1 MTRSWAEL
9 PRGRVVRLH
18 GTNADTIALSLD
30 PLPDD
35 APAVVTYFADDAR
48 SVAEMVTSVLCELEK
63 AAISLFPA
71 WLPGAEGIN
80 GPGGAGR
87 SAVRALALRT
97 ASVTGHFGPF
107 LADLAERSLHGV
119 DLTEPSLRN
128 ANPAEP
134 SLRNANPTEP
144 VLDRVEP
151 SLGRVGPAGLSFRG
165 AEPSSRGTEPS
176 SRGADLAGSS
186 HYGALPQSARRTRRS
201 TRFTPEVRIVG
212 LARVLA
218 ASFGRSHASIL
229 VHVPTG
235 LSATAEEVL
244 VAGCEWLAHRGE
256 LGVWLTGAPL
266 VAVDRVETMTVSLP
280 PAVVS
285 LARDLPEQAVRR
297 PPAARVARTVTYPAV
312 IGIPHPAS
320 IAEQAL
326 ENALVSRDWAT
337 GRAWNQTYQSNLLTN
352 PVRLDLLWR
361 DERCVVEVDG
371 LEHGAP
377 LKYAADRQRD
387 VRLQL
392 DGYAVLRFT
401 NVQVMTDTAAVI
413 NQIKRFLQ
421 KRRLEALE
429 G

>member
-1 MTRSWAEL
+1 
-9 PRGRVVRLH
+9 
-18 GTNADTIALSLD
+18 
-30 PLPDD
+30 
-35 APAVVTYFADDAR
+35 
-48 SVAEMVTSVLCELEK
+48 
-63 AAISLFPA
+63 
-71 WLPGAEGIN
+71 
-80 GPGGAGR
+80 
-87 SAVRALALRT
+87 
-97 ASVTGHFGPF
+97 
-107 LADLAERSLHGV
+107 
-119 DLTEPSLRN
+119 
-128 ANPAEP
+128 
-134 SLRNANPTEP
+134 
-144 VLDRVEP
+144 
-151 SLGRVGPAGLSFRG
+151 
-165 AEPSSRGTEPS
+165 
-176 SRGADLAGSS
+176 
-186 HYGALPQSARRTRRS
+186 
-201 TRFTPEVRIVG
+201 VRIVG

-266 VAVDRVETMTVSLP
+266 VAVDRVETMTVRLP

-285 LARDLPEQAVRR
+285 LARDLPEPAVRR

-326 ENALVSRDWAT
+326 ETALVSRDWAT

-387 VRLQL
+387 VQLQL

-401 NVQVMTDTAAVI
+401 NLQVMTDTAIVI
-413 NQIKRFLQ
+413 DQIKRFLQ
-421 KRRLEALE
+421 NRRLEALE

>member
-1 MTRSWAEL
+1 MC
-9 PRGRVVRLH
+9 LH

-35 APAVVTYFADDAR
+35 APAVVTYFADDTR

-71 WLPGAEGIN
+71 WLPGAEGID

-119 DLTEPSLRN
+119 DL
-128 ANPAEP
+128 AEP
-134 SLRNANPTEP
+134 SLRNA
-144 VLDRVEP
+144 
-151 SLGRVGPAGLSFRG
+151 GPAGSSPGRAEPEGLPFRG
-165 AEPSSRGTEPS
+165 AEPSSRGVDPARS
-176 SRGADLAGSS
+176 PLHGSS
-186 HYGALPQSARRTRRS
+186 PPSARRTRRS
-201 TRFTPEVRIVG
+201 ARFTPEVRVVG

-218 ASFGRSHASIL
+218 ASFGRSQASIL

-266 VAVDRVETMTVSLP
+266 VTVDRVETMTVRLP

-285 LARDLPEQAVRR
+285 LARDLPEPAVRR

-326 ENALVSRDWAT
+326 ETALISRDWAT
-337 GRAWNQTYQSNLLTN
+337 GRAWNQTYQSNPLTN

-371 LEHGAP
+371 PEHGAP

-387 VRLQL
+387 VQLQL

-421 KRRLEALE
+421 NRRLEALE

>member
-1 MTRSWAEL
+1 VARSWAEL
-9 PRGRVVRLH
+9 PRGRVLRLH
-18 GTNADTIALSLD
+18 GTNADTIALALD

-48 SVAEMVTSVLCELEK
+48 SAAEMVASVLRELEK
-63 AAISLFPA
+63 AAIGLFPA
-71 WLPGAEGIN
+71 WLPGAEGID
-80 GPGGAGR
+80 GPGGAGG
-87 SAVRALALRT
+87 SAVRALALRM
-97 ASVTGHFGPF
+97 ASTTGHFGPF
-107 LADLAERSLHGV
+107 LADLAERSLRNT
-119 DLTEPSLRN
+119 DLSL
-128 ANPAEP
+128 
-134 SLRNANPTEP
+134 
-144 VLDRVEP
+144 
-151 SLGRVGPAGLSFRG
+151 RG
-165 AEPSSRGTEPS
+165 AEPSRRGAELAEPFLGRAGLVGLS
-176 SRGADLAGSS
+176 LRGADLARSAPRDVS
-186 HYGALPQSARRTRRS
+186 PSTARRARRP
-201 TRFTPEVRIVG
+201 TRFAPEVRIAG

-218 ASFGRSHASIL
+218 ASFGRSHLSIL
-229 VHVPTG
+229 VNVPAG
-235 LSATAEEVL
+235 LSAVSEEVL

-266 VAVDRVETMTVSLP
+266 IAVDRVETMTVRLP

-285 LARDLPEQAVRR
+285 LARDLPEPAVRR

-326 ENALVSRDWAT
+326 ETALVSRDWAT

-371 LEHGAP
+371 PDHGAP

-387 VRLQL
+387 VQLQL

-401 NVQVMTDTAAVI
+401 NAQVMTDTAAVI

-421 KRRLEALE
+421 NRRLETLE